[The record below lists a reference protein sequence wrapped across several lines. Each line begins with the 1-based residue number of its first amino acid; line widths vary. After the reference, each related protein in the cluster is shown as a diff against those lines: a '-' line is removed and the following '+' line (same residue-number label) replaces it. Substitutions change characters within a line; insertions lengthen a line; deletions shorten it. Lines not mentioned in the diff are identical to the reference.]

1 MRVFIAIDIPNEIR
15 DRLGAVQEK
24 VRSSTAS
31 ARWVAPESIHVTL
44 KFIGE
49 MPEKRREDIDQALRG
64 LTWKSIRVKVRG
76 VGFFP
81 GNRSP
86 RVLWA
91 GLEAASM
98 EGLAKEIDSR
108 LEHAGFDRERRA
120 FRPHLT
126 LARAKGSRLDKAL
139 VTAATPFTETEFGTF
154 TVNQIYLFESTLKAG
169 GSVYTKLKEYAL

>member
-1 MRVFIAIDIPNEIR
+1 MRVFIAVDVPTEIR
-15 DRLGAVQEK
+15 NRLAALQEK
-24 VRSSTAS
+24 VRTSTNA

-64 LTWKSIRVKVRG
+64 LTWKHIRVNVHG

-81 GNRSP
+81 GTRSP
-86 RVLWA
+86 RVFWA

-108 LEHAGFDRERRA
+108 LERAGFDRERRV
-120 FRPHLT
+120 FRAHLT
-126 LARAKGSRLDKAL
+126 LARAKNSHLDRAMI
-139 VTAATPFTETEFGTF
+139 TAAGPYADTDFGTF
-154 TVNQIYLFESTLKAG
+154 TVDRIFLFESTLKAG
-169 GSVYTKLKEYAL
+169 GSVYTKLKEYTL